1 MKVIIAQTAEDSL
14 GEIYRYKCE
23 YSVTHA
29 DEFLSQIYAFT
40 TDNLSEFPRL
50 GHVYNTE
57 RGLFR
62 LIFAKAYNIY
72 YTIREQELFVL
83 FVIDGSISLNQELEL
98 ADPGVALPEL

>member
-1 MKVIIAQTAEDSL
+1 MKVIVTQTAEDSL
-14 GEIYRYKCE
+14 VEIYRYKCE

-29 DEFLSQIYAFT
+29 DEFLSEIYAFT

-50 GHVYNTE
+50 GRVYNPE

-83 FVIDGSISLNQELEL
+83 FIIDGSINLNQEL
-98 ADPGVALPEL
+98 ADPTVSLPEL